1 MATPRMDN
9 TSFVGKLLEQ
19 DVVDALPAGVRV
31 LAQAL
36 METEV
41 SSQIG
46 AAPYER
52 SSERIAYRNGYRTRR
67 WDTRVGTIEL
77 KIPKVTAGVYFPSL
91 LEPRRRAEKALHAVV
106 VEAYVKGVS
115 TRKVDDLVRAL
126 GIDGISRS
134 EVSRI
139 CKALDEEV
147 RAFLG
152 RAIQEPCPY
161 LWLDATFH
169 KVRETGRVVSVATVV
184 AIGVTEQGDRTVLGA
199 ATGPSEDHQF
209 WTSFLRSLVKRGL
222 KGVRLVISDAHEGL
236 RQAIAKVLHEAS
248 WQRCRVH
255 FMRNVLSVVPKQ
267 AQDAVA
273 AIVRTIFAQPDH
285 ASAMTQLHEVVR
297 MLGPKFPQVA
307 ELLEEA
313 AEDVLAHLHFPMEH
327 RRRLHSTNPLERL
340 HKEIKRRTRVVGIFP
355 TRDSLM
361 RMVGTLLA
369 EQDGTSGRSQTVA
382 TSAPAPWRRWTRSKE
397 VRIQRS
403 CSLRSREERGWRTSK
418 STT

>member
-1 MATPRMDN
+1 MATPRMDI

-19 DVVDALPAGVRV
+19 DDVDALREGVKV
-31 LAQAL
+31 LAQAV

-41 SSQIG
+41 SGQIG

-77 KIPKVTAGVYFPSL
+77 KIPKVTAGAYFPSL

-139 CKALDEEV
+139 CKALDTEV
-147 RAFLG
+147 RTFLA
-152 RAIQEPCPY
+152 RPIEPECPY
-161 LWLDATFH
+161 VWLDATFH
-169 KVRETGRVVSVATVV
+169 KVREAGRVISVATVV
-184 AIGVTEQGDRTVLGA
+184 AIGVTTTGERTVLGA

-209 WTSFLRSLVKRGL
+209 WTSFLRQLVKRGL
-222 KGVRLVISDAHEGL
+222 RGVRLVISDAHEGL
-236 RQAIAKVLHEAS
+236 RQAIAKILHGAA

-255 FMRNVLSVVPKQ
+255 FMRNLLFS
-267 AQDAVA
+267 
-273 AIVRTIFAQPDH
+273 QPDH
-285 ASAMTQLHEVVR
+285 ASAMNQLHEVGR
-297 MLGPKFPQVA
+297 MLEARFPQVA
-307 ELLEEA
+307 ELLEDA
-313 AEDVLAHLHFPMEH
+313 AEDVLAHLHFPREH

-369 EQDGTSGRSQTVA
+369 EQDDEWQVSD
-382 TSAPAPWRRWTRSKE
+382 RRYFSLGSMTKVDALEGGEDPKE
-397 VRIQRS
+397 LLAQIA
-403 CSLRSREERGWRTSK
+403 
-418 STT
+418 